1 MLLQIVICSL
11 KHIVILS
18 RYIEFI
24 RKYTGAWPKSWTC
37 VLSLQLWDCIPYDS
51 QLMFTF
57 NPAFVLSL
65 EKQDNLAPAI
75 RVGDSDGIPGSC
87 GHSVS
92 LSQRCGQWPW
102 VSACHLV
109 DMVFSLPAHELR
121 HSFQICVWKVTSVM
135 TEGSRGTDIP
145 SGQLHCH
152 FWAGVE
158 RLGRGWGDRAFGRFL
173 PALPLL
179 NLYELGIY
187 VE

>member
-92 LSQRCGQWPW
+92 LSVMWAMALGLCLPPSGHGFQPACTRAEAQLPDLRVESDLWHDWRVERNRHTFWPITLSFLGRSGE
-102 VSACHLV
+102 VGKG
-109 DMVFSLPAHELR
+109 LR
-121 HSFQICVWKVTSVM
+121 GPGFWK
-135 TEGSRGTDIP
+135 IP
-145 SGQLHCH
+145 SC
-152 FWAGVE
+152 
-158 RLGRGWGDRAFGRFL
+158 
-173 PALPLL
+173 PPPP
-179 NLYELGIY
+179 
-187 VE
+187 